1 MAAAVLGPTLTSS
14 GKPWEAAPGRRP
26 GGLRGHP
33 DRPRRPHNGQGDTGG
48 LRVRPAG
55 GCPSRYRDLGHSRD
69 QEEMGFAQGGSPLNT
84 SGWETPKA
92 PFIKSGKGSLRI
104 HSPLPFFEVFAAGH
118 SLCTGTAEMPLLR
131 AGPRFQQRN

>member
-48 LRVRPAG
+48 LRVWPVG
-55 GCPSRYRDLGHSRD
+55 V
-69 QEEMGFAQGGSPLNT
+69 
-84 SGWETPKA
+84 W
-92 PFIKSGKGSLRI
+92 
-104 HSPLPFFEVFAAGH
+104 
-118 SLCTGTAEMPLLR
+118 GTAETRRRWGLLR
-131 AGPRFQQRN
+131 EGHH

>member
-1 MAAAVLGPTLTSS
+1 MA
-14 GKPWEAAPGRRP
+14 PW
-26 GGLRGHP
+26 GL
-33 DRPRRPHNGQGDTGG
+33 GQG
-48 LRVRPAG
+48 
-55 GCPSRYRDLGHSRD
+55 RD

-118 SLCTGTAEMPLLR
+118 SLCTGTAEVPLLR